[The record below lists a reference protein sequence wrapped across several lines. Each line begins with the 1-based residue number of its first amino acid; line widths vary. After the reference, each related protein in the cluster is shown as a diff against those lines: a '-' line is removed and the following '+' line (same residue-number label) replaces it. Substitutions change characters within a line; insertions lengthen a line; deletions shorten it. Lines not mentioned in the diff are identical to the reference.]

1 MHVGCS
7 KGESKANGTFILPNN
22 LEVGDNETD
31 QPHKDLAELSTTR
44 QPDMEDPEDL
54 ADKENCSGDSQHLG
68 SDSPAEDAAEDGADL
83 ENESEDD
90 EG

>member
-1 MHVGCS
+1 MLVGCS

-22 LEVGDNETD
+22 LEVGDNEID
-31 QPHKDLAELSTTR
+31 QPHKDLAELATTR

-54 ADKENCSGDSQHLG
+54 ADKENCSGDKQHLS
-68 SDSPAEDAAEDGADL
+68 SDSAAEDAADM

>member
-1 MHVGCS
+1 MLVGCS

-22 LEVGDNETD
+22 LEVGDNEID
-31 QPHKDLAELSTTR
+31 QPHKDLAELAITR

-54 ADKENCSGDSQHLG
+54 ADKENCSGDSQHLS
-68 SDSPAEDAAEDGADL
+68 SDSAAEDAADV